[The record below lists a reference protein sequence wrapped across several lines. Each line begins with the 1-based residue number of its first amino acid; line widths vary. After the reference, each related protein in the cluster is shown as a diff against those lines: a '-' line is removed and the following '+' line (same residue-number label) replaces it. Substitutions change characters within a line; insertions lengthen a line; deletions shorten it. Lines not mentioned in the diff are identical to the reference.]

1 MNLLALVTDDI
12 TEILIKI
19 MQFTQRRQKV
29 LSRNIREMGK
39 PGFEPRDLA
48 VEEFSESLNTAIE
61 EYARHRRLV
70 LCDTATIRF
79 GLDGTVDARPV
90 MDEAGKA
97 LLDRDRDEYLEFQMD
112 KLLENS
118 LNQRVAAELIRQ
130 RENGPAPL

>member
-1 MNLLALVTDDI
+1 MNLLALVTDEI

-29 LSRNIREMGK
+29 LTRNIREMGK

-61 EYARHRRLV
+61 EYARNRRLV

-79 GLDGTVDARPV
+79 GLDGKVDAEPV
-90 MDEAGKA
+90 RDEPGKE
-97 LLDRDRDEYLEFQMD
+97 LLDRDRDEYLEFQLD

-130 RENGPAPL
+130 RENESSPF

>member
-1 MNLLALVTDDI
+1 MNLLALVTDEI

-29 LSRNIREMGK
+29 LTRNIREMGK
-39 PGFEPRDLA
+39 PGFQPRDLA

-61 EYARHRRLV
+61 EYARNRRLV

-79 GLDGTVDARPV
+79 GLDGKVEARPV
-90 MDEAGKA
+90 RDEPGKE
-97 LLDRDRDEYLEFQMD
+97 LLDRDRDEYLEFQLD

-130 RENGPAPL
+130 RENQSSPF

>member
-1 MNLLALVTDDI
+1 MDLLALVTDEI
-12 TEILIKI
+12 TELLIRI
-19 MQFTQRRQKV
+19 MQFTQSRQKV
-29 LSRNIREMGK
+29 LTRNIREMSE

-48 VEEFSESLNTAIE
+48 VEEFSESLNTAIG
-61 EYARHRRLV
+61 EYARNGRIV

-79 GLDGTVDARPV
+79 EPDGTVSAKPV
-90 MDEAGKA
+90 ADRAGKA
-97 LLDRDRDEYLEFQMD
+97 LLDRDRDEYLEFQLD